1 MTEMQWADSHAAVTT
16 AAWEA
21 WTKNGLGMDDDMRE
35 QTAKH
40 ASDTANNAWQ
50 DGMTVD
56 AWLAATLSALSANK

>member
-1 MTEMQWADSHAAVTT
+1 MTEMQWADNHAAVTT

-21 WTKNGLGMDDDMRE
+21 WTKNGLRMDEDMRE

-40 ASDTANNAWQ
+40 VCDTANNVWQ

-56 AWLAATLSALSANK
+56 AWLAATLSALGEI